1 MCPRLELFSTVFC
14 ELKRTV
20 SRDFRHFFLN
30 QKTTWT
36 PYKQATTV
44 LRNFSLLRRYSRKT
58 GVGVVND
65 DADTDKT
72 TRTFSENFEG
82 FSQILKEQSVEKRYR
97 VPVLCWCVYK
107 PNSNNL
113 NIWKCLYRY
122 PYLMKNLR
130 KRKRSRNCFR
140 LFIWGPGRIFYAK
153 NGRNSRDTVPLS
165 QCLGAD
171 SELEPKTNF
180 LVGWRQSRTLW

>member
-1 MCPRLELFSTVFC
+1 MRYPPPLYFKVIKFDAGTVQPHRSPMCPRLELFSTVFC
-14 ELKRTV
+14 ELKTTV

-65 DADTDKT
+65 YADTDKT

-82 FSQILKEQSVEKRYR
+82 FSQILKEQSGEKRYL
-97 VPVLCWCVYK
+97 VVF
-107 PNSNNL
+107 SNP
-113 NIWKCLYRY
+113 IA
-122 PYLMKNLR
+122 
-130 KRKRSRNCFR
+130 
-140 LFIWGPGRIFYAK
+140 II
-153 NGRNSRDTVPLS
+153 
-165 QCLGAD
+165 
-171 SELEPKTNF
+171 
-180 LVGWRQSRTLW
+180 